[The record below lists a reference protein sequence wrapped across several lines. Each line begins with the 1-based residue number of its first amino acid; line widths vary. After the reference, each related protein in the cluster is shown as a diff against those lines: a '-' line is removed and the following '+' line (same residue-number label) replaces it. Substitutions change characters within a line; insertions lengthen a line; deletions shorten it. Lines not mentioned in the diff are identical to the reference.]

1 MEGKLQLTIIHN
13 VERLNAFISKNKD
26 KARVIV
32 FATKIARLSSFATFI
47 QPCNVSSATIKRRKE
62 EKKKGRKQGRKEF
75 RKKRRKE
82 RYLDSKG
89 RNRTLELLI
98 GRNCM

>member
-1 MEGKLQLTIIHN
+1 MQGCPVLLLLSN
-13 VERLNAFISKNKD
+13 LAVEVL
-26 KARVIV
+26 
-32 FATKIARLSSFATFI
+32 ATT
-47 QPCNVSSATIKRRKE
+47 KRRKK

-75 RKKRRKE
+75 RKKGKRKE

-89 RNRTLELLI
+89 RNRTLELFI